1 MTYPSV
7 NEVIRRWKKYFNYAG
22 PRQEPIEIVKDK
34 IFVNK
39 KYKELYLDNR
49 N

>member
-7 NEVIRRWKKYFNYAG
+7 NEVIRRWKKYFNYSG
-22 PRQEPIEIVKDK
+22 QRQEPIEMVKDK
-34 IFVNK
+34 VYVNK